1 MCMFYANS
9 SFNTNR
15 PFYLHYKIARFVANC
30 SLPILSLSLSLFLF
44 SFAVPVRPR
53 RMVRETYFDAVAT
66 NTISNGKLTS
76 YRQNQVHLSSPRSPT
91 NFYFV
96 FPFLLIHQSLAFKM
110 GLKFKNH
117 QSSVKSKRDAS
128 LFRRRVNAVRIIN
141 AVSSMLCYFI
151 AFALAILHEARCC
164 SLEHCSISY
173 SLD

>member
-96 FPFLLIHQSLAFKM
+96 FPFLLIRQSLAFKM